1 MDPVIFKYFLS
12 FIDTNPHTHITN
24 LKRNQYNL
32 SSHTT
37 HIRHLFDLIYDFNTI
52 VSNWS
57 LTSVPFC
64 HNSRNGE
71 TTWSNLNS
79 FVIIKK
85 AEWNKIFM
93 HYLAFDISFHHM
105 HLCTFFRIDVFG
117 KSRTFTQPYLFICHG
132 VQHIAVINLLL
143 WNWI

>member
-1 MDPVIFKYFLS
+1 MVPVIFKYFLS

-37 HIRHLFDLIYDFNTI
+37 YIRHLFDLIYDFNTI

-57 LTSVPFC
+57 LRSVPFC

-71 TTWSNLNS
+71 TTWRNLNS

-85 AEWNKIFM
+85 QKWTGFCA
-93 HYLAFDISFHHM
+93 
-105 HLCTFFRIDVFG
+105 VFG
-117 KSRTFTQPYLFICHG
+117 IWHFNSSHASVLFLELMFLEKVGHSHNHIYLYVTVYNI
-132 VQHIAVINLLL
+132 LR
-143 WNWI
+143 

>member
-1 MDPVIFKYFLS
+1 MVPVIFKYFLS

-85 AEWNKIFM
+85 QNWTGFLCSIW
-93 HYLAFDISFHHM
+93 
-105 HLCTFFRIDVFG
+105 HLTFQFITCICVVFRIDVFG